1 MMSGIIT
8 IIVILVILWW
18 LNNNKTTAKNK
29 ITVREVKT
37 FKTNDGFISYE
48 QQTEID
54 ERRMNIAN
62 EGINNFKNRPIRDPV
77 VTEKIVNAAINH
89 SKPSAEN
96 PRMIARENKPVAR
109 TETIKTSHPAKDI
122 KTYSVESYL
131 KNKGESLTPTLLEMA
146 ERLSKNKQ
154 APSGVVEKQCLNCHQ
169 SLPAAS
175 FRPSSKNPDGLTKW
189 CSNCLGSSTERR
201 GRFKMCPKCGK
212 RRMKS
217 SFDQNST
224 RPDGLTKW
232 CRYCMA
238 GINR

>member
-1 MMSGIIT
+1 MSGLIT

-18 LNNNKTTAKNK
+18 LNNNKSTTKDK
-29 ITVREVKT
+29 TIIKEVKT
-37 FKTNDGFISYE
+37 FKTNDGYISYE
-48 QQTEID
+48 REREID
-54 ERRMNIAN
+54 ERKMDIAK
-62 EGINNFKNRPIRDPV
+62 EGIREFQNRQNSPV
-77 VTEKIVNAAINH
+77 VAEKIVNSSSY
-89 SKPSAEN
+89 SKSTVEQ
-96 PRMIARENKPVAR
+96 PRTITRENKPVAR

-154 APSGVVEKQCLNCHQ
+154 APSGGGAIEKQCQNCHQ

-175 FRPSSKNPDGLTKW
+175 FRASSKNPDGLTKW
-189 CSNCLGSSTERR
+189 CINCLGSSTARR

-217 SFDQNST
+217 SFDQNS
-224 RPDGLTKW
+224 PAEQL
-232 CRYCMA
+232 
-238 GINR
+238 

>member
-1 MMSGIIT
+1 MEGIIT
-8 IIVILVILWW
+8 IVVILIILWW
-18 LNNNKTTAKNK
+18 LNNNKSTTKDK
-29 ITVREVKT
+29 TIIKEVKT
-37 FKTNDGFISYE
+37 IKTNDGYISYE
-48 QQTEID
+48 RQREID
-54 ERRMNIAN
+54 ERRMDIAK
-62 EGINNFKNRPIRDPV
+62 EGIRDFQNRQKSPPV
-77 VTEKIVNAAINH
+77 AEKIVNGSHPNSKVEQPRIIAKASQAA
-89 SKPSAEN
+89 
-96 PRMIARENKPVAR
+96 VR

-122 KTYSVESYL
+122 KPYTVDSYL
-131 KNKGESLTPTLLEMA
+131 KSKGESLTPTLLEMA

-154 APSGVVEKQCLNCHQ
+154 APSGGSVIEKQCQNCHQ

-238 GINR
+238 GVKR